1 VKKSILVLSVL
12 VLSSLL
18 SACTATKTE
27 ETKQV
32 STAVSQ
38 IENADVVTDEPY
50 TSGAVEQTE
59 QAAIDWQTAV
69 NELAISDQSS
79 TEKVEATEKLARE
92 YNPTTEELEVFKYH
106 VLQEFMSFNYL
117 KDGSNAEYMLS
128 NLFQS
133 IVLEH
138 HEVPVVRDFALAFY
152 HNTKNVFTG
161 VEEMDSDSV
170 KAYEEQLYKALNH
183 GT

>member
-1 VKKSILVLSVL
+1 MKKSILVLSIL
-12 VLSSLL
+12 VLSSLI
-18 SACTATKTE
+18 SACNVTKTE

-38 IENADVVTDEPY
+38 IENTDVVTDEAS
-50 TSGAVEQTE
+50 TTGSVEQTE
-59 QAAIDWQTAV
+59 QAAIDWQTSV
-69 NELAISDQSS
+69 NELAKSDQSP
-79 TEKVEATEKLARE
+79 TEKAEATEKLARE
-92 YNPTTEELEVFKYH
+92 YNPTTEELEEFKYH

-133 IVLEH
+133 IALEH
-138 HEVPVVRDFALAFY
+138 HDVHVVRDFALAFY

-161 VEEMDSDSV
+161 VEDIDSDSV
-170 KAYEEQLYKALNH
+170 KAYEEQLYKALNN
-183 GT
+183 GK